1 MNIRHFGFLLILVL
15 TMILCPD
22 AEANNHRSILVLHSY
37 HRGFAWDDSIDKGI
51 ANIFATHPDVAIRT
65 EYMDTKRINDEE
77 YYSILLKTF
86 KHKFAGLHFDVVIS
100 IDNNALNF
108 LTKHRDELFPD
119 TPVAFCGVNNFDP
132 AMLAGT
138 QGFTG
143 ATESIAVQETLEA
156 ALRLDSDVKHVYI
169 FGANTSTYHGNKAMF
184 LQAIPKFEGRLEFI
198 FNDEVKI
205 PQAIEILKEAPS
217 NSIAIVIAFL
227 RDRNGEFVTFEEA
240 CDTISKKTNIP
251 LYGLWDYLLGN
262 GVVGGLV
269 ISGLSQGETAAQIAL
284 DIMNGKPFDEIPF
297 LLTSPNRYMFDYQQL
312 SRFGFDLDR
321 LPDKSTVINLPN
333 SFYSNYKELIWVVI
347 SCAIGLLTIIIIL
360 ILNILSRK
368 RAEAQYR
375 TTLESMNDI
384 IHVVDSDFNLVL
396 VNQAFK
402 QQANSLGIEGNV
414 TGRNLFELFPFLSG
428 KIHKEYE
435 QIIDNGKLVASEE
448 MVTIQ
453 GEDRCAETRKIP
465 ILSSNRVHQIV
476 TVIHD
481 ITNRKNTEEQIKAS
495 LKEKETLLQEIQ
507 LSEKRFKEIADLLP
521 VGVVE
526 MDADL
531 KLTYINGAGFRI
543 FEYTKQDLQKGLN
556 GIDLLH
562 PDDREKAVLRLSDYN
577 AGKYLPPTE
586 YQILKKDGT
595 GVPVLFKAI
604 PINKEDEVIGYRA
617 SITDISRLKQAE
629 TLLRESE
636 YFFSQMFEQSTT
648 STCLYDPDGTICRVN
663 PAFCEM
669 FGVEEKIITN
679 GSYNVFKDQSAMNAG
694 IIPLLRAVFDERKTN
709 RWEFLFDVEV
719 ASNSTETPT
728 IKSGKI
734 HLEVFG
740 YPLLENNGD
749 LKYVVFQHYDITE
762 RKQAEKQIKASL
774 REKETLLQEIHHRVK
789 NNMNVVSSLLKLHG
803 NSAKNEEVKNALQE
817 SQGRVYAMSSVH
829 EALHNS
835 QNMAE
840 IDLLSYLDKLS
851 TSLLQTYSVNHG
863 QIEMKIDGDEVKV
876 NIDKASPLGLTI
888 NELISNALKY
898 AFPDDRKGNI
908 EVTTTKQGDQLELT
922 IKDDGIG
929 MPDDFDW
936 KNTKSLGLKLVRTL
950 VENQLDGSIEV
961 ESKNGT
967 KFTIK
972 FNIET

>member
-156 ALRLDSDVKHVYI
+156 ALKLDSDVKHVYI

-184 LQAIPKFEGRLEFI
+184 LQAIPEFEGRLEFI

-217 NSIAIVIAFL
+217 NSIAFVIAFL

-269 ISGLSQGETAAQIAL
+269 ISGLAQGETAAQIAL
-284 DIMNGKPFDEIPF
+284 DIMNGKPVDKIPF

-396 VNQAFK
+396 VNQAFE

-414 TGRNLFELFPFLSG
+414 TGRNLFELFPFLSE
-428 KIHKEYE
+428 KIHKEYGKV
-435 QIIDNGKLVASEE
+435 IDNGKLVASEE
-448 MVTIQ
+448 MTTIQ
-453 GEDRCAETRKIP
+453 GKDLYTETRKIP
-465 ILSSNRVHQIV
+465 ILSSNRVNQIITVVRDITVRKKTEEALKESKENFQAIVENTENAV
-476 TVIHD
+476 TVLD
-481 ITNRKNTEEQIKAS
+481 TKGNFLYTNENSAKNLG
-495 LKEKETLLQEIQ
+495 LKPNELNGKSVYDFFPKEFADGRVETLR
-507 LSEKRFKEIADLLP
+507 K
-521 VGVVE
+521 VVE
-526 MDADL
+526 SQKVDSHLIETPMDGDSVS
-531 KLTYINGAGFRI
+531 FRSDMI
-543 FEYTKQDLQKGLN
+543 PFRYDGKE
-556 GIDLLH
+556 
-562 PDDREKAVLRLSDYN
+562 AVLTVSTD
-577 AGKYLPPTE
+577 
-586 YQILKKDGT
+586 
-595 GVPVLFKAI
+595 
-604 PINKEDEVIGYRA
+604 
-617 SITDISRLKQAE
+617 ITDIIE
-629 TLLRESE
+629 TQKAL
-636 YFFSQMFEQSTT
+636 
-648 STCLYDPDGTICRVN
+648 
-663 PAFCEM
+663 
-669 FGVEEKIITN
+669 
-679 GSYNVFKDQSAMNAG
+679 
-694 IIPLLRAVFDERKTN
+694 
-709 RWEFLFDVEV
+709 
-719 ASNSTETPT
+719 
-728 IKSGKI
+728 
-734 HLEVFG
+734 
-740 YPLLENNGD
+740 
-749 LKYVVFQHYDITE
+749 
-762 RKQAEKQIKASL
+762 KASL
-774 REKETLLQEIHHRVK
+774 REKETLLHEIHHRVK
-789 NNMNVVSSLLKLHG
+789 NNMQVINSLLKLQS
-803 NSAKNEEVKNALQE
+803 NSIEDAKTKEILKD
-817 SQGRVYAMSSVH
+817 SQSRVYAMSAVH
-829 EALHNS
+829 ETLHGS
-835 QNMAE
+835 ESLSE
-840 IDLLSYLDKLS
+840 INLQSYLSKIT
-851 TSLLQTYSVNHG
+851 TSIFQTYSTDSRRIQLNSDINNSPIVLN
-863 QIEMKIDGDEVKV
+863 Q
-876 NIDKASPLGLTI
+876 AYPLGLII
-888 NELISNALKY
+888 NELISNSLKY
-898 AFPDDRKGNI
+898 AFPDEREGKISVSLKKHDK
-908 EVTTTKQGDQLELT
+908 ELELT
-922 IKDDGIG
+922 IMDDGVGI
-929 MPDDFDW
+929 PDSFDW
-936 KNTKSLGLKLVRTL
+936 KNSKSLGLKLVRTL
-950 VENQLDGSIEV
+950 VENQLDGSIEM
-961 ESKNGT
+961 ESNNGT

-972 FNIET
+972 FKIDNT

>member
-156 ALRLDSDVKHVYI
+156 ALKLDSDVKHVYI

-184 LQAIPKFEGRLEFI
+184 LQAIPEFEGRLEFI

-217 NSIAIVIAFL
+217 NSIAFVIAFL

-240 CDTISKKTNIP
+240 CDTISKKTKIP
-251 LYGLWDYLLGN
+251 LYGLWDYLLGH

-269 ISGLSQGETAAQIAL
+269 ISGLAQGETAAQIAL
-284 DIMNGKPFDEIPF
+284 DIMNGKPVDKIPF

-321 LPDKSTVINLPN
+321 LPAKSTIINLPN

-396 VNQAFK
+396 VNQAFE

-414 TGRNLFELFPFLSG
+414 TGRNLFELFPFLSE
-428 KIHKEYE
+428 KIHKEYGKV
-435 QIIDNGKLVASEE
+435 IDNGKLVASEE
-448 MVTIQ
+448 MTTIQ
-453 GEDRCAETRKIP
+453 GKDLYTETRKIP
-465 ILSSNRVHQIV
+465 ILSSNRVNQIITVVRDITVRKKTEEALKESKENFQAIVENTENAV
-476 TVIHD
+476 TVLD
-481 ITNRKNTEEQIKAS
+481 TKGNFLYTNENSAKNLG
-495 LKEKETLLQEIQ
+495 LKPNELNGKSVYDFFPKEFADGRVETLR
-507 LSEKRFKEIADLLP
+507 K
-521 VGVVE
+521 VVE
-526 MDADL
+526 SQKVDSHLIETPMDGDSVS
-531 KLTYINGAGFRI
+531 FRSDMI
-543 FEYTKQDLQKGLN
+543 PFRYDGKE
-556 GIDLLH
+556 
-562 PDDREKAVLRLSDYN
+562 AVLTVSTD
-577 AGKYLPPTE
+577 
-586 YQILKKDGT
+586 
-595 GVPVLFKAI
+595 
-604 PINKEDEVIGYRA
+604 
-617 SITDISRLKQAE
+617 ITDIIE
-629 TLLRESE
+629 TQKAL
-636 YFFSQMFEQSTT
+636 
-648 STCLYDPDGTICRVN
+648 
-663 PAFCEM
+663 
-669 FGVEEKIITN
+669 
-679 GSYNVFKDQSAMNAG
+679 
-694 IIPLLRAVFDERKTN
+694 
-709 RWEFLFDVEV
+709 
-719 ASNSTETPT
+719 
-728 IKSGKI
+728 
-734 HLEVFG
+734 
-740 YPLLENNGD
+740 
-749 LKYVVFQHYDITE
+749 
-762 RKQAEKQIKASL
+762 KASL
-774 REKETLLQEIHHRVK
+774 REKETLLHEIHHRVK
-789 NNMNVVSSLLKLHG
+789 NNMQVINSLLKLQS
-803 NSAKNEEVKNALQE
+803 NSIEDAKTKEILKD
-817 SQGRVYAMSSVH
+817 SQSRVYAMSAVH
-829 EALHNS
+829 ETLHGS
-835 QNMAE
+835 ESLSE
-840 IDLLSYLDKLS
+840 INLQSYLSKIT
-851 TSLLQTYSVNHG
+851 TSIFQTYSTDSRRIQLNSDINNSPIVLN
-863 QIEMKIDGDEVKV
+863 Q
-876 NIDKASPLGLTI
+876 AYPLGLII
-888 NELISNALKY
+888 NELISNSLKY
-898 AFPDDRKGNI
+898 AFPDEREGKISVSLKKHDK
-908 EVTTTKQGDQLELT
+908 ELELT
-922 IKDDGIG
+922 IMDDGVGI
-929 MPDDFDW
+929 PDSFDW
-936 KNTKSLGLKLVRTL
+936 KNSKSLGLKLVRTL
-950 VENQLDGSIEV
+950 VENQLDGSIEM
-961 ESKNGT
+961 ESNNGT

-972 FNIET
+972 FKIDNT

>member
-156 ALRLDSDVKHVYI
+156 ALKLDSDVKHVYI

-184 LQAIPKFEGRLEFI
+184 LQAIPEFEGRLEFI

-217 NSIAIVIAFL
+217 NSIAFVIAFL

-240 CDTISKKTNIP
+240 CDTISKKTKIP
-251 LYGLWDYLLGN
+251 LYGLWDYLLGH

-269 ISGLSQGETAAQIAL
+269 ISGLAQGETAAQIAL
-284 DIMNGKPFDEIPF
+284 DIMNGKPVDKIPF

-312 SRFGFDLDR
+312 NRFDFNSDR
-321 LPDKSTVINLPN
+321 LPAKSTIINLPN

-396 VNQAFK
+396 VNQAFE

-414 TGRNLFELFPFLSG
+414 TGRNLFELFPFLSE
-428 KIHKEYE
+428 KIHKEYGKV
-435 QIIDNGKLVASEE
+435 IDNGKLVASEE
-448 MVTIQ
+448 MTTIQ
-453 GEDRCAETRKIP
+453 GKDLYTETRKIP
-465 ILSSNRVHQIV
+465 ILSSNRVNQIITVVRDITVRKKTEEALKESKENFQAIVENTENAV
-476 TVIHD
+476 TVLD
-481 ITNRKNTEEQIKAS
+481 TKGNFLYTNENSAKNLG
-495 LKEKETLLQEIQ
+495 LKPNELNGKSVYDFFPKEFADGRVETLR
-507 LSEKRFKEIADLLP
+507 K
-521 VGVVE
+521 VVE
-526 MDADL
+526 SQKVDSHLIETPMDGDSVS
-531 KLTYINGAGFRI
+531 FRSDMI
-543 FEYTKQDLQKGLN
+543 PFRYDGKE
-556 GIDLLH
+556 
-562 PDDREKAVLRLSDYN
+562 AVLTVSTD
-577 AGKYLPPTE
+577 
-586 YQILKKDGT
+586 
-595 GVPVLFKAI
+595 
-604 PINKEDEVIGYRA
+604 
-617 SITDISRLKQAE
+617 ITDIIE
-629 TLLRESE
+629 TQKAL
-636 YFFSQMFEQSTT
+636 
-648 STCLYDPDGTICRVN
+648 
-663 PAFCEM
+663 
-669 FGVEEKIITN
+669 
-679 GSYNVFKDQSAMNAG
+679 
-694 IIPLLRAVFDERKTN
+694 
-709 RWEFLFDVEV
+709 
-719 ASNSTETPT
+719 
-728 IKSGKI
+728 
-734 HLEVFG
+734 
-740 YPLLENNGD
+740 
-749 LKYVVFQHYDITE
+749 
-762 RKQAEKQIKASL
+762 KASL
-774 REKETLLQEIHHRVK
+774 REKETLLHEIHHRVK
-789 NNMNVVSSLLKLHG
+789 NNMQVINSLLKLQS
-803 NSAKNEEVKNALQE
+803 NSIEDAKTKEILKD
-817 SQGRVYAMSSVH
+817 SQSRVYAMSAVH
-829 EALHNS
+829 ETLHGS
-835 QNMAE
+835 ESLSE
-840 IDLLSYLDKLS
+840 INLQSYLSKIT
-851 TSLLQTYSVNHG
+851 TSIFQTYSTDSRRIQLNSDINNSPIVLN
-863 QIEMKIDGDEVKV
+863 Q
-876 NIDKASPLGLTI
+876 AYPLGLII
-888 NELISNALKY
+888 NELISNSLKY
-898 AFPDDRKGNI
+898 AFPDEREGKISVSLKKHDK
-908 EVTTTKQGDQLELT
+908 ELELT
-922 IKDDGIG
+922 IMDDGVGI
-929 MPDDFDW
+929 PDSFDW
-936 KNTKSLGLKLVRTL
+936 KNSKSLGLKLVRTL
-950 VENQLDGSIEV
+950 VENQLDGSIEM
-961 ESKNGT
+961 ESNNGT

-972 FNIET
+972 FKIDNT